1 MLFDRLQGVLEKTS
15 GEGTHFL
22 IPWLQKAV
30 VFDIRTRPRSISSAT
45 GTKGAVPANRERR
58 LIQFADLQQV
68 NLTLRVLSRPDVAKL
83 PKIYSQLGEDFDE
96 RVLPSIGNEVLK
108 AVVAQFNA
116 DQLLTQREQVSA
128 QIRAALLKRAGDFG
142 ILLED
147 VALTHLSFS
156 SEYAKAIEYKQVSQQ
171 EAERSKYV
179 VLKAEQERR
188 AAIIRAEGESESAK
202 LISQAT
208 KATGPALIEIRRIE
222 AAKEIA
228 ATLSKGRNIMCAY
241 FAPVIL
247 RALFDVA
254 LWLTHA
260 VIDLPGGNSNML
272 FALPGERA

>member
-1 MLFDRLQGVLEKTS
+1 MCLHLCAVDGGEQAVLFDRLQGVLEETK

-22 IPWLQKAV
+22 VPWLQKAV
-30 VFDIRTRPRSISSAT
+30 LFDIRTRPRTISSVT
-45 GTKGAVPANRERR
+45 GTK
-58 LIQFADLQQV
+58 DLQQV
-68 NLTLRVLSRPDVAKL
+68 NLTLRVLSRPDVTKL

-128 QIRAALLKRAGDFG
+128 QIRAGLLKRSADFG
-142 ILLED
+142 IVLDD

-156 SEYAKAIEYKQVSQQ
+156 TEYAKAIEFKQVSQQ
-171 EAERSKYV
+171 EAERSKYI

-188 AAIIRAEGESESAK
+188 AAVIRAEGESESAR

-208 KATGPALIEIRRIE
+208 KATGQALVELRRIE

-228 ATLSKGRNIMCAY
+228 ATLSKGKNIMY
-241 FAPVIL
+241 VPN
-247 RALFDVA
+247 
-254 LWLTHA
+254 
-260 VIDLPGGNSNML
+260 GNNML
-272 FALPGERA
+272 MALPSMTQ

>member
-1 MLFDRLQGVLEKTS
+1 MRCAPPLWPSLVTPPFSLLQ
-15 GEGTHFL
+15 
-22 IPWLQKAV
+22 
-30 VFDIRTRPRSISSAT
+30 
-45 GTKGAVPANRERR
+45 
-58 LIQFADLQQV
+58 
-68 NLTLRVLSRPDVAKL
+68 
-83 PKIYSQLGEDFDE
+83 
-96 RVLPSIGNEVLK
+96 VLK

-156 SEYAKAIEYKQVSQQ
+156 PEYAKAIEYKQVSQQ

-188 AAIIRAEGESESAK
+188 AAIIRAEGEAESAK

-228 ATLSKGRNIMCAY
+228 ATLSKGRNVMYLPQGAG
-241 FAPVIL
+241 APQ
-247 RALFDVA
+247 
-254 LWLTHA
+254 
-260 VIDLPGGNSNML
+260 ML
-272 FALPGERA
+272 FALPGMGGGN